1 MPAKPGNK
9 YIVIK
14 PYKNKRKGK
23 DGIKNEGK
31 RKIPVGQKL
40 IGLRFNNTATKVA

>member
-1 MPAKPGNK
+1 LARLYNPRIPAKPGNN

-23 DGIKNEGK
+23 DGIKNEEK
-31 RKIPVGQKL
+31 RKIPVEQ
-40 IGLRFNNTATKVA
+40 